1 MAESNDFAMGYALGQ
16 DSNSGG
22 GSGGSGDGFGF
33 GGGWGGL
40 IGLLIVASLF
50 GGGWGFG
57 GGFGGMGGMGGGM
70 MLNGIATRADI
81 NEGFALNNITNGIRG
96 IEQGICDSTYAL
108 NNAITGGF
116 HNQTVATMQGFNG
129 VTHGFCDLSHQLS
142 DCCCENRAA
151 IAQVRYD
158 MATQACDTRNL
169 IQNTTRDLMD
179 NANANTRQ
187 IMDFLVQDKIS
198 ALQAENQSLKFA
210 ASQANQNAVLMAA
223 MDANK
228 AELLRRTGH
237 DCPTAA
243 YIVQPPTPVSFPTN
257 GCGVAQWG
265 GGGCGGNCGGW
276 GWNS

>member
-1 MAESNDFAMGYALGQ
+1 MDNDFATGYALGA
-16 DSNSGG
+16 DSNENRNNGLFG
-22 GSGGSGDGFGF
+22 GDGS
-33 GGGWGGL
+33 W
-40 IGLLIVASLF
+40 IWIIILLALF
-50 GGGWGFG
+50 GGWGFG
-57 GGFGGMGGMGGGM
+57 GGGFGGYGGYGGAG
-70 MLNGIATRADI
+70 LQGIATRADI
-81 NEGFALNNITNGIRG
+81 NEGFALNGITTGITA
-96 IEQGICDSTYAL
+96 IQQGICDSTYAL

-116 HNQTVATMQGFNG
+116 HGVERGFYD
-129 VTHGFCDLSHQLS
+129 VSRQLA

-158 MATQACDTRNL
+158 MATQACDTRNT
-169 IQNTTRDLMD
+169 IQTATRDMID

-198 ALQAENQSLKFA
+198 ALTAENQSLKFA

-243 YIVQPPTPVSFPTN
+243 YIVQPPTPVSFPVN
-257 GCGVAQWG
+257 ACGQAQWG
-265 GGGCGGNCGGW
+265 GNGCGQCGF
-276 GWNS
+276 